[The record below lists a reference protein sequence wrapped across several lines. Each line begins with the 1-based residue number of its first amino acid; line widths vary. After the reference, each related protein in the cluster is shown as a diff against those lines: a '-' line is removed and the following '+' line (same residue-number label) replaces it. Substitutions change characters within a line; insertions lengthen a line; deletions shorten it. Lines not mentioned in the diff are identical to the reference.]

1 MMIKKLCKYFQANPS
16 IKDECI
22 QYLINYEIGLMFTVW
37 TMDQVYNYY
46 ARHLFITFYKKDCD
60 NNVDIQVVV
69 QNLKKIVQEKLAS
82 RKR

>member
-1 MMIKKLCKYFQANPS
+1 MY
-16 IKDECI
+16 
-22 QYLINYEIGLMFTVW
+22 
-37 TMDQVYNYY
+37 YNEFSY
-46 ARHLFITFYKKDCD
+46 AQHLFITFYKKDCD